1 MKKDARFLFRNL
13 LFGFKTIATT
23 LSRLQQGG
31 GPDAEMMC
39 RFFEAAVK
47 CMVLF
52 SVDTSRDQ
60 GREQK
65 EVMEVFSNTL
75 VGTDIIIFQEV
86 IEHRMEF
93 FLKELIRNHELLVIP
108 QSLLS
113 NETVSQ
119 NFVAILF
126 RFLSSRLEELGKSN
140 KEYTSVMLRLYK
152 MSFMAVTIFPEK
164 NEPVLLPH
172 LSHLI
177 MTSLKLASQA
187 IEPNSYYLLLRA
199 LFRSI
204 GGGRFEILYKE
215 VLPLLQV
222 LLEQLNALLKAADKS
237 KRDLFAELILTVPVR
252 LSVLLPYLSYLMRPL
267 VHALQ
272 AGPDLI
278 SQGLR
283 TLELCVDNL
292 TQEFLN
298 PLMAPV
304 IDEVM
309 AGLWK
314 LLRPLPS
321 NHQHA
326 HTTMR
331 ILGKI
336 GGRNRKGF
344 NPPKLDWRPVGPEAL
359 LEMKF
364 EGKDAKIRI
373 APVVDVAC
381 KVLKRSDQHYRRVAC
396 EFLKAAAALFLKDV
410 SVVLISLSFPTAF
423 LTR

>member
-1 MKKDARFLFRNL
+1 ML
-13 LFGFKTIATT
+13 
-23 LSRLQQGG
+23 
-31 GPDAEMMC
+31 
-39 RFFEAAVK
+39 
-47 CMVLF
+47 
-52 SVDTSRDQ
+52 TSQ
-60 GREQK
+60 
-65 EVMEVFSNTL
+65 
-75 VGTDIIIFQEV
+75 
-86 IEHRMEF
+86 
-93 FLKELIRNHELLVIP
+93 NHELLVIP
-108 QSLLS
+108 QTLLS
-113 NETVSQ
+113 NENVSQ
-119 NFVAILF
+119 HFVAILF
-126 RFLSSRLEELGKSN
+126 RFLSSRLGELGKN
-140 KEYTSVMLRLYK
+140 GKDHKEYTSVMLRLYK

-172 LSHLI
+172 LSNLI
-177 MTSLKLASQA
+177 MSSLKLASQA
-187 IEPNSYYLLLRA
+187 PEPNSYYLLLRA

-204 GGGRFEILYKE
+204 GGGRFEILYNE

-222 LLEQLNALLKAADKS
+222 LLEQLNALLKASDKS
-237 KRDLFAELILTVPVR
+237 RRDLFAELILTVPVR

-272 AGPDLI
+272 AGSDLV

-309 AGLWK
+309 VGLWK
-314 LLRPLPS
+314 LLRPLPF

-344 NPPKLDWRPVGPEAL
+344 GPPKLEWKPVGADAL
-359 LEMKF
+359 LDVKF
-364 EGKDAKIRI
+364 EGKDATIRI
-373 APVVDVAC
+373 APVVDVA
-381 KVLKRSDQHYRRVAC
+381 LKIIGRGDPHYRRVAFS
-396 EFLKAAAALFLKDV
+396 FLKQAVAVFLKEV
-410 SVVLISLSFPTAF
+410 S
-423 LTR
+423 

>member
-1 MKKDARFLFRNL
+1 MFRNL
-13 LFGFKTIATT
+13 LFGFKTIALC
-23 LSRLQQGG
+23 LSKLPGGG

-39 RFFEAAVK
+39 RFFESSVK

-52 SVDTSRDQ
+52 DPARDR
-60 GREQK
+60 GLEQK
-65 EVMEVFSNTL
+65 EVMEVFSSTL
-75 VGTDIIIFQEV
+75 VQTELIIFQEV

-93 FLKELIRNHELLVIP
+93 FLTELIRNHELLVIP
-108 QSLLS
+108 QTLLS
-113 NETVSQ
+113 NDVVSQ
-119 NFVAILF
+119 HFVAILF
-126 RFLSSRLEELGKSN
+126 KFLSSRLGELGKSN

-152 MSFMAVTIFPEK
+152 MSFMAVTIFPAK

-177 MTSLKLASQA
+177 MNSLKLASQA
-187 IEPNSYYLLLRA
+187 EEPNSYYILLRA

-252 LSVLLPYLSYLMRPL
+252 LSVLLPYLSYLMKPL
-267 VHALQ
+267 VHALS
-272 AGPDLI
+272 AGPELV

-314 LLRPLPS
+314 LLRPLPF

-344 NPPKLDWRPVGPEAL
+344 GPPKLEWRPIGEEAL
-359 LEMKF
+359 LTMKF
-364 EGKDAKIRI
+364 EGKEATLRI
-373 APVVDVAC
+373 APVVDVA
-381 KVLKRSDQHYRRVAC
+381 LKIIRRGDVHYRRVAYS
-396 EFLKAAAALFLKDV
+396 FLKYAVALFLKDV
-410 SVVLISLSFPTAF
+410 SF
-423 LTR
+423 LFCLVQAES